1 MGNELLMTTTNYRA
15 VINLVLDGLTSEH
28 SKRAYSKALT
38 DFMTWYEQAGKPGL
52 SKASVQRYKTVLQ
65 DQGFASSTINQ
76 RISAVR
82 KLAQEA
88 ADNGL
93 IDPLLA
99 NGISKVKGVK
109 QQGVRMGLWL
119 TKDQAQA
126 LINAPDA
133 GTIKGLRDRAVLAVM
148 LGGGLR
154 RSEVAMLSIEQVQQ
168 RDGRWVIV
176 DLMGKGNRV
185 RSVPIP
191 SWTKKAIDDYLEVV
205 DITRGVLF
213 ISIKKG
219 GRILGQSL
227 TPQAVRDVVNYY
239 GKRIGID
246 NLAAHDLRR
255 TYSKLAHKGGAGLD
269 QIQLSLGHASIQ
281 TTERYLGVAQ
291 DLTDAPCDRLGLNLF
306 II

>member
-1 MGNELLMTTTNYRA
+1 MTNELITTGDQSKA
-15 VINLVLDGLTSEH
+15 IIKLVLDSLTSEH
-28 SKRAYSKALT
+28 SKRAYNKALV
-38 DFMTWYEQAGKPGL
+38 DFMAWYEQADKPGL
-52 SKASVQRYKTVLQ
+52 NKASVQRYKVVLQ
-65 DQGFASSTINQ
+65 EQGLAPSSINQ
-76 RISAVR
+76 RVSAIR

-88 ADNGL
+88 ADNNL
-93 IDPLLA
+93 IDPVLA
-99 NGISKVKGVK
+99 NGIARVKGVK
-109 QQGVRMGLWL
+109 QQGVRSGLWL

-126 LINAPDA
+126 LINKPDTR
-133 GTIKGLRDRAVLAVM
+133 TIKGLRDCAILAVM

-154 RSEVAMLSIEQVQQ
+154 RSEVAALTIEQVQQ

-176 DLMGKGNRV
+176 DLIGKGNRV

-191 SWTKKAIDDYLEVV
+191 SWTKKAIDDYLAAV
-205 DITRGVLF
+205 DITSGLLF
-213 ISIKKG
+213 VSIRKS
-219 GRILGQSL
+219 GRIVGQSM

-239 GKRIGID
+239 GKQIKID

-269 QIQLSLGHASIQ
+269 QIQLSLGHASIL

-306 II
+306 IL